1 MRERFCYS
9 TAHLPHRTVSP
20 CTSTCQTSSALS
32 SNICTYRLISFILSL
47 GGKYHGQTTGTPRD
61 SICDGLDAR
70 VGNWVCQ
77 QAPPPANPISVSC
90 TQTGPIPCT
99 GSVNA
104 QFTASHAGG
113 KAITIS
119 DVSATSTGPNS
130 DCAKCMLLPD
140 SDTRPDVIDQ
150 VVRVNCGDCT
160 PGQTITV
167 VISVV
172 DNNGN
177 VNFAWCTITT

>member
-1 MRERFCYS
+1 MGKQL
-9 TAHLPHRTVSP
+9 A
-20 CTSTCQTSSALS
+20 
-32 SNICTYRLISFILSL
+32 RLEFVFVM
-47 GGKYHGQTTGTPRD
+47 
-61 SICDGLDAR
+61 GLLLVLAC
-70 VGNWVCQ
+70 GCQ

-90 TQTGPIPCT
+90 TQSGPIPCT

-130 DCAKCMLLPD
+130 DCAKCILLPD